1 MQNKGLVRILA
12 ACLALVCAFYLSFSF
27 VTRHYDNKAKE
38 YAAGDDAKVYQYL
51 DSIAA
56 KKVWFGY
63 TLKEC
68 REKEINR
75 GLDLRVV

>member
-12 ACLALVCAFYLSFSF
+12 ACLALVCAFYLSFSL
-27 VTRHYDNKAKE
+27 VTNHYDKAAKE
-38 YAAGDDAKVYQYL
+38 YAAGDAVKEYQYL

-68 REKEINR
+68 RE
-75 GLDLRVV
+75 